1 MTSEIRT
8 NSLTS
13 RAGLSTVTLTDSGPM
28 FSGITTFVDNSTFS
42 VGTGGTIHAPATNT
56 LNIGVNNTES
66 LRIDSNSNLK
76 VAGIVTATHFHGDGS
91 NLTGLTVPGGAT
103 NLDLLDS
110 SGTGNGR
117 IRLGASQDL
126 QIYHDGSHSWLK
138 NTTGR
143 LILQTDGDQIQIR
156 GNTIVAMNG
165 AGNSAYVRIDSSG
178 RIGVGVVPTAQ
189 FAHNLIQIGHQAT
202 LGANAA
208 LSATGQTFLTHN
220 LYFDTGGTFRVFN
233 TSNANEGAIFR
244 LVDGQLLFSNS
255 AATTGTPT
263 VTERFRINS
272 NGRVN
277 IGDTNN
283 TNNDLD
289 YCRLSIYGQTSQNG
303 TNKNLNLLN
312 VYNYGSGNSGDI
324 TGIGLGAAA
333 SPDYTK
339 ASLAF
344 IRTTSYGRGDLIF
357 CINSEGNANM
367 VTESD
372 ERLRIASD
380 GDTTISASATA
391 NFMPGAALNVIS
403 DKNVNS
409 GLDDKVNYHL
419 ALANPNNDT
428 NEAIGIAFGIT
439 DTGAKVGA
447 AIVHQRDAAGSQ
459 GHMKFYTRPNN
470 AGPPVE
476 RVRIR
481 ANGDFHV
488 DSSNASITA
497 QPAFYVHRSSGC
509 GSYRPHSGFPIHHF
523 YSNAGGTFSLESYVN
538 GDGSYTNLSDYRL
551 KENIVSISNGID
563 IVKQLNPVKFDWK
576 SSSKTKNDLGFIAH
590 EVQTLIPTAV
600 DGTKDQMKEDGSP
613 FYQGIAQTKIIPYLT
628 AALKEAITKIETL
641 EQDNIALRA
650 RVTNLEGN

>member
-8 NSLTS
+8 NSLKS

-76 VAGIVTATHFHGDGS
+76 VAGIVTATHFYGNGANLSGITQTTINNAADNRVVTATGSANTLNAESNVHIDGS
-91 NLTGLTVPGGAT
+91 GRLMVGTTTEGAVSANNFT
-103 NLDLLDS
+103 IAS
-110 SGTGNGR
+110 SSYCGMTIRSGTSSEGNIFFSDATSGNGESVGMLR
-117 IRLGASQDL
+117 YEHANDAMVIKTANAERL
-126 QIYHDGSHSWLK
+126 
-138 NTTGR
+138 
-143 LILQTDGDQIQIR
+143 
-156 GNTIVAMNG
+156 
-165 AGNSAYVRIDSSG
+165 RIDSSG
-178 RIGVGVVPTAQ
+178 RLLIGTTTEGSGGADELTIATSGDTGMTIRSGTSSAGGIYFSDGTSGGDEYRGVVSYNHASNFMRFYTDGTEKVRLTSNG
-189 FAHNLIQIGHQAT
+189 NLGINRTTPVAPI
-202 LGANAA
+202 
-208 LSATGQTFLTHN
+208 SARRT
-220 LYFDTGGTFRVFN
+220 DAGGTG
-233 TSNANEGAIFR
+233 TSGVIAEFANSSGYGVWFGQSSASGASW
-244 LVDGQLLFSNS
+244 G
-255 AATTGTPT
+255 ATTGD
-263 VTERFRINS
+263 FYW
-272 NGRVN
+272 
-277 IGDTNN
+277 N
-283 TNNDLD
+283 TGG
-289 YCRLSIYGQTSQNG
+289 LSSQ
-303 TNKNLNLLN
+303 
-312 VYNYGSGNSGDI
+312 V
-324 TGIGLGAAA
+324 
-333 SPDYTK
+333 
-339 ASLAF
+339 
-344 IRTTSYGRGDLIF
+344 
-357 CINSEGNANM
+357 
-367 VTESD
+367 

-439 DTGAKVGA
+439 DTSTKVGA

-459 GHMKFYTRPNN
+459 GHMKFYTRPSN

-641 EQDNIALRA
+641 EQENIALRV

>member
-8 NSLTS
+8 NSLKS

-76 VAGIVTATHFHGDGS
+76 VAGIVTATHFYGNGANLSGITQTTINNAADNRVVTATGSANTLNAESNVHIDGS
-91 NLTGLTVPGGAT
+91 GRLMVGTTTEGAVSANNFT
-103 NLDLLDS
+103 IAS
-110 SGTGNGR
+110 SSYCGMTIRSGTSSEGNIFFSDATSGNGESVGMLR
-117 IRLGASQDL
+117 YEHANDAMVIKTANAERL
-126 QIYHDGSHSWLK
+126 
-138 NTTGR
+138 
-143 LILQTDGDQIQIR
+143 
-156 GNTIVAMNG
+156 
-165 AGNSAYVRIDSSG
+165 RIDSSG
-178 RIGVGVVPTAQ
+178 RLLIGTTTEGSGGADELTIATSGDTGMTIRSGTSSAGGIYFSDGTSGGDEYRGVVSYNHASNFMRFYTDGTEKVRLTSNG
-189 FAHNLIQIGHQAT
+189 NLGINRTTPVAPI
-202 LGANAA
+202 
-208 LSATGQTFLTHN
+208 SARRT
-220 LYFDTGGTFRVFN
+220 DAGGTG
-233 TSNANEGAIFR
+233 TSGVIAEFANSSGYGVWFGQSSASGASW
-244 LVDGQLLFSNS
+244 G
-255 AATTGTPT
+255 ATTGD
-263 VTERFRINS
+263 FYW
-272 NGRVN
+272 
-277 IGDTNN
+277 N
-283 TNNDLD
+283 TGG
-289 YCRLSIYGQTSQNG
+289 LSSQ
-303 TNKNLNLLN
+303 
-312 VYNYGSGNSGDI
+312 V
-324 TGIGLGAAA
+324 
-333 SPDYTK
+333 
-339 ASLAF
+339 
-344 IRTTSYGRGDLIF
+344 
-357 CINSEGNANM
+357 
-367 VTESD
+367 

-439 DTGAKVGA
+439 DTSTKVGA

-459 GHMKFYTRPNN
+459 GSLKFFTRPNN

-641 EQDNIALRA
+641 EQENIALRV